1 MDTRPR
7 HETAQ
12 DSRQGQTTST
22 HETTAAAADNDE
34 DDAQMHKMN
43 SHMHEDDNDKDKDDA
58 MMRMKALMNA
68 MDVLYEMIK
77 A

>member
-12 DSRQGQTTST
+12 DSRQEQTTST
-22 HETTAAAADNDE
+22 HKTTAAAADNDE
-34 DDAQMHKMN
+34 EDAQMHKMN
-43 SHMHEDDNDKDKDDA
+43 SHMHEDDNDKDDA
-58 MMRMKALMNA
+58 MMRTMTLMDA
-68 MDVLYEMIK
+68 KDVLYEMIK